1 MPSGIQ
7 SRVASNFF
15 LDGAKIIFG
24 SLVIGAFVPS
34 FTAPEFP
41 WSTFIAGAFMTTSF
55 LIFANV
61 TAEDKKDK
69 ITKESNN
76 V

>member
-1 MPSGIQ
+1 MQSGIR

-24 SLVIGAFVPS
+24 SLVIGVFVPS
-34 FTAPEFP
+34 VSTHEFP
-41 WSTFIAGAFMTTSF
+41 WAIFLAGAIATTFF
-55 LIFANV
+55 LLLAHA
-61 TAEDKKDK
+61 TAENY
-69 ITKESNN
+69 TTNTSRQH